1 MGIRYKTNKTLN
13 FIIIIFRKEKDNGN
27 KTHLINNKFDF
38 FLVLAVGST
47 EDSGSSSGSS
57 SKSSSSK
64 SPAKNRDACN
74 LDGCDKTADGWQYDY
89 SGSQGG

>member
-1 MGIRYKTNKTLN
+1 MI
-13 FIIIIFRKEKDNGN
+13 
-27 KTHLINNKFDF
+27 F
-38 FLVLAVGST
+38 FLFLAVGST

-74 LDGCDKTADGWQYDY
+74 LDGCDKTADGWQYDPY
-89 SGSQGG
+89 MQGGYGQYCYRTKNAANNKWGYCTKHHCMTDKVSGY